1 MVDAS
6 RPEGEQMTEVLL
18 VVAAGPGLG
27 RSVAL
32 RFAREGYAV
41 GLLARSTDAL
51 ADLVAEVGAAG
62 APAVAVAAA
71 DVSDD
76 AALRGALG
84 ELASTLGPATVV
96 VYNGSAYVEGS
107 VTGLPPERLRLA
119 LDVGVVGAL
128 VTAQETVPTMRAAGR
143 GTIVLTGSVAA
154 DRASTSAAAVGV
166 AKAALRNLAL
176 SLHKELAP
184 DGVRAVTVTI
194 NGVLSGPKALDVEQI
209 ADLYWQLHS
218 GPETPPDVVVFP
230 PKTT

>member
-1 MVDAS
+1 M
-6 RPEGEQMTEVLL
+6 

-41 GLLARSTDAL
+41 GLVARSADAL
-51 ADLVAEVGAAG
+51 AALVGEVGAAG
-62 APAVAVAAA
+62 ASVVAVAGG

-76 AALRGALG
+76 DALRRALG

-107 VTGLPPERLRLA
+107 VTTLPPERLRLA

-128 VTAQETVPTMRAAGR
+128 VTAQATVPAMRAAGQ

-154 DRASTSAAAVGV
+154 DRGSTSAAAVGV

-194 NGVLSGPKALDVEQI
+194 DGVLSGPKALDVEQI

-218 GPETPPDVVVFP
+218 APEPPSAVVVFP
-230 PKTT
+230 T

>member
-1 MVDAS
+1 M
-6 RPEGEQMTEVLL
+6 

-41 GLLARSTDAL
+41 GLVARSADAL
-51 ADLVAEVGAAG
+51 AALVGEVGAAG
-62 APAVAVAAA
+62 ASVVAVAGG

-76 AALRGALG
+76 DALRRALG

-107 VTGLPPERLRLA
+107 VTTLPPERLRLA

-128 VTAQETVPTMRAAGR
+128 VTAQATVPAMRAAGQ

-154 DRASTSAAAVGV
+154 DRGSTSAAAVGV

-176 SLHKELAP
+176 SLHKELAT

-194 NGVLSGPKALDVEQI
+194 DGVLSGPKALDAEQI

-218 GPETPPDVVVFP
+218 APDPPSAVVVFP
-230 PKTT
+230 T